1 MKLIN
6 KILIIDPGKGWGQ
19 FVSKMY
25 CYQKLANHFNSKIIF
40 LTKKSTQAEHYLKSL
55 SFCEDVLYIDEPK
68 KGIKYIFSNFKSI
81 IKNIK
86 KINQFQIEQCYVFHP
101 SLRYLFI
108 AHLSNIK
115 EIWGLGFKFQNFF
128 LKKNKR
134 FYSSFFSKT
143 KSDDEA
149 LEAVKKITN
158 SQKIDFQP
166 LSSIENNSRDTVGII
181 IAASGNEKR
190 WAISNYLKI
199 LKFLKEKNYK
209 KFLIISGLDQSKDE
223 NLIKEKFI
231 QNTEIIFTSDKKIS
245 DVIPYLKKCKF
256 CIGNDTG
263 FSHLSVNLDIETLV
277 IQGDCPPQS
286 YSKLL
291 KHVDIEPN
299 VNRSPTSIHT
309 IKIEKVLDELSK
321 LLNRRGGRV
330 VEGARLESV

>member
-1 MKLIN
+1 MN

-25 CYQKLANHFNSKIIF
+25 CYQKLADHLNSKIIF
-40 LTKKSTQAEHYLKSL
+40 LTKKSTQAEHYLKFT
-55 SFCEDVLYIDEPK
+55 SFCDDVMYMEEPK
-68 KGIKYIFSNFKSI
+68 KGIRNIFSNIKSI

-86 KINQFQIEQCYVFHP
+86 KINQFQFEKCYVFHP

-108 AHLSNIK
+108 AYLSNINK
-115 EIWGLGFKFQNFF
+115 IWGLGFKFQNFF

-143 KSDDEA
+143 KGDYEA

-158 SQKIDFQP
+158 SHIIDFQP
-166 LSSIENNSRDTVGII
+166 LSSVENSLRDTVGII
-181 IAASGNEKR
+181 IAASGYEKR
-190 WAISNYLKI
+190 WATSNYLKI
-199 LKFLKEKNYK
+199 IKFLKEKNYK

-223 NLIKEKFI
+223 NLIKEKFSENI
-231 QNTEIIFTSDKKIS
+231 DIIFTSDKKIS

-263 FSHLSVNLDIETLV
+263 FAHLSVNLDIETLV

-291 KHVDIEPN
+291 KHVDIEPD
-299 VNRSPTSIHT
+299 VTRSPTSIHT

>member
-1 MKLIN
+1 MN

-25 CYQKLANHFNSKIIF
+25 CYQKLADHLNSKIIF
-40 LTKKSTQAEHYLKSL
+40 LTKKSTQAEHYLKFT
-55 SFCEDVLYIDEPK
+55 SFCDDVMYMEEPK
-68 KGIKYIFSNFKSI
+68 KGIRNIFSNIKSI

-86 KINQFQIEQCYVFHP
+86 KINQFQFEKCYVFHP

-108 AHLSNIK
+108 AYLSNINK
-115 EIWGLGFKFQNFF
+115 IWGLGFKFQNFF

-143 KSDDEA
+143 KGDDEA

-158 SQKIDFQP
+158 SHIIDFQP
-166 LSSIENNSRDTVGII
+166 LFSVENSLRDTVGII
-181 IAASGNEKR
+181 IAASGYEKR
-190 WAISNYLKI
+190 WATSNYLKLI
-199 LKFLKEKNYK
+199 KFLKEKNYK

-223 NLIKEKFI
+223 NLIKEKFSENI
-231 QNTEIIFTSDKKIS
+231 DIIFTSDKKIS

-263 FSHLSVNLDIETLV
+263 FAHLSVNLDIETLV

-291 KHVDIEPN
+291 KHVDIEPD
-299 VNRSPTSIHT
+299 VVRSPTSIHT
-309 IKIEKVLDELSK
+309 IKTEKVLSELSK

>member
-1 MKLIN
+1 MN

-25 CYQKLANHFNSKIIF
+25 CYQKLADHLNSKIIF
-40 LTKKSTQAEHYLKSL
+40 LTKKSTQAEHYLKFT
-55 SFCEDVLYIDEPK
+55 SFCDDVMYMEEPK
-68 KGIKYIFSNFKSI
+68 KGIRNIFSNIKSI

-86 KINQFQIEQCYVFHP
+86 KINQFQFEKCYVFHP

-108 AHLSNIK
+108 AYLSNINK
-115 EIWGLGFKFQNFF
+115 IWGLGFKFQNFF

-143 KSDDEA
+143 KGDDEA

-158 SQKIDFQP
+158 SQKIDYQP
-166 LSSIENNSRDTVGII
+166 LSSVENSLRDTVGII
-181 IAASGNEKR
+181 IAASGYEKR
-190 WAISNYLKI
+190 WATSNYLKI
-199 LKFLKEKNYK
+199 IKFLKEKNYK

-223 NLIKEKFI
+223 NLIKEKFSENI
-231 QNTEIIFTSDKKIS
+231 DIIFTSDKKIS

-263 FSHLSVNLDIETLV
+263 FAHLSVNLDIETLV

-291 KHVDIEPN
+291 KHVDIEPD
-299 VNRSPTSIHT
+299 VVRSPISIHT
-309 IKIEKVLDELSK
+309 IKTEKVLDELSK

>member
-1 MKLIN
+1 MN

-25 CYQKLANHFNSKIIF
+25 CYQKLADHLNSKIIF
-40 LTKKSTQAEHYLKSL
+40 LTKKSTQAKHYLKFT
-55 SFCEDVLYIDEPK
+55 SFCDDVMYMEEPK
-68 KGIKYIFSNFKSI
+68 KGIRNIFSNIKSI

-86 KINQFQIEQCYVFHP
+86 KINQFQFEKCYVFHP

-108 AHLSNIK
+108 AYLSNINK
-115 EIWGLGFKFQNFF
+115 IWGLGFKFQNFF

-143 KSDDEA
+143 KGDDEA

-158 SQKIDFQP
+158 SHIIDFQP
-166 LSSIENNSRDTVGII
+166 LSSVENSLRDTVGII
-181 IAASGNEKR
+181 IAASGYEKR
-190 WAISNYLKI
+190 WATSNYLKI
-199 LKFLKEKNYK
+199 IKFLKEKNYK

-223 NLIKEKFI
+223 NLIKEKFSENI
-231 QNTEIIFTSDKKIS
+231 DIIFTSDKKIS

-263 FSHLSVNLDIETLV
+263 FAHLSVNLDIETLV

-291 KHVDIEPN
+291 KHVDIEPD
-299 VNRSPTSIHT
+299 VVRSHTSIRT
-309 IKIEKVLDELSK
+309 IKTEKVLDELSK

>member
-1 MKLIN
+1 MN

-25 CYQKLANHFNSKIIF
+25 CYQKLANHFNSRIIF
-40 LTKKSTQAEHYLKSL
+40 LTKRSTQAEHYLKSL
-55 SFCEDVLYIDEPK
+55 SFCEDVLYMEEPK
-68 KGIKYIFSNFKSI
+68 KGIRNILSNIKSI
-81 IKNIK
+81 FINIK
-86 KINQFQIEQCYVFHP
+86 KINHFQIEECYVFHP

-108 AHLSNIK
+108 AYLSNIN

-143 KSDDEA
+143 RGDNEA

-158 SQKIDFQP
+158 SQKIDYQP
-166 LSSIENNSRDTVGII
+166 LSSVENSLRDTVGII

-190 WAISNYLKI
+190 WAITNYLKI
-199 LKFLKEKNYK
+199 IKFLKEKNYK
-209 KFLIISGLDQSKDE
+209 KFLIISGLDQLKDE
-223 NLIKEKFI
+223 NLIKENFN

-263 FSHLSVNLDIETLV
+263 FAHLSVNLDIETLV
-277 IQGDCPPQS
+277 IQGDCPPQY

-291 KHVDIEPN
+291 KHVDIESD
-299 VNRSPTSIHT
+299 VARSPTSIHS

>member
-1 MKLIN
+1 MN

-25 CYQKLANHFNSKIIF
+25 CYQKLADHLNSKIIF
-40 LTKKSTQAEHYLKSL
+40 LTKKSTQAEHYLKFT
-55 SFCEDVLYIDEPK
+55 SFCDDVMYMEEPK
-68 KGIKYIFSNFKSI
+68 KGIRNIFSNIKSI

-86 KINQFQIEQCYVFHP
+86 KINQFQFEKCYVFHP

-108 AHLSNIK
+108 AYLSNINK
-115 EIWGLGFKFQNFF
+115 IWGLGFKFQNFF

-143 KSDDEA
+143 KGDDEA

-158 SQKIDFQP
+158 SHIIDFQP
-166 LSSIENNSRDTVGII
+166 LSSVENSLRDTVGII
-181 IAASGNEKR
+181 IAASGYEKR
-190 WAISNYLKI
+190 WATSNYLKI
-199 LKFLKEKNYK
+199 IKFLKEKNYK

-223 NLIKEKFI
+223 NLIKEKFSENI
-231 QNTEIIFTSDKKIS
+231 DIIFTSDKKIS

-263 FSHLSVNLDIETLV
+263 FSHLSVNLDIETMI
-277 IQGDCPPQS
+277 IQGDCPPQTYTS
-286 YSKLL
+286 LIKNIDIDPLL
-291 KHVDIEPN
+291 T
-299 VNRSPTSIHT
+299 RSTTSIQT
-309 IKIEKVLDELSK
+309 IKIEKVLNELSK
-321 LLNRRGGRV
+321 FLKRRGGRV

>member
-1 MKLIN
+1 MN

-25 CYQKLANHFNSKIIF
+25 CYQKLANHLNSKIIF
-40 LTKKSTQAEHYLKSL
+40 FTKKSTQAEHYLKSL

-68 KGIKYIFSNFKSI
+68 KGIKYIFSNIKSI

-101 SLRYLFI
+101 SLRYLLI
-108 AHLSNIK
+108 AYLSNIK

-143 KSDDEA
+143 ISDNEA

-166 LSSIENNSRDTVGII
+166 LSSTENNLRDTVGII

-223 NLIKEKFI
+223 NIIKEKFI
-231 QNTEIIFTSDKKIS
+231 QNTDIIFTSDKKIS